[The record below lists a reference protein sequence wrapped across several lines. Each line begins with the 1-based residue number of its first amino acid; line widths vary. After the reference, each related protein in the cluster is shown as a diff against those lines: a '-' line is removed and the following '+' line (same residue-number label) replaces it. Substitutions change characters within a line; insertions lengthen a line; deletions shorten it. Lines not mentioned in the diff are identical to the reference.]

1 MVTRYLC
8 LALAAVVGPARGQ
21 DGETANQAREAE
33 IERCLLDLR
42 EGVIISGKYLP
53 SFEAAKR
60 TALYPAML
68 A

>member
-21 DGETANQAREAE
+21 DGETANRARDAE

-42 EGVIISGKYLP
+42 EGKP
-53 SFEAAKR
+53 DQRR
-60 TALYPAML
+60 TAANRLGHMGAKKPVSE
-68 A
+68 